1 MNQWRTSDM
10 YAIVQW
16 KMIEETYIYIVNGGE
31 GRVKNGRRDII
42 RFETEYYFCFTNS
55 VRSLNAI
62 NNLRNYGDYIKETKT
77 PCDGC

>member
-1 MNQWRTSDM
+1 MYTVYIFRTR
-10 YAIVQW
+10 
-16 KMIEETYIYIVNGGE
+16 EE
-31 GRVKNGRRDII
+31 GRMKDGRRDII
-42 RFETEYYFCFTNS
+42 HFETEYYFCFTNS